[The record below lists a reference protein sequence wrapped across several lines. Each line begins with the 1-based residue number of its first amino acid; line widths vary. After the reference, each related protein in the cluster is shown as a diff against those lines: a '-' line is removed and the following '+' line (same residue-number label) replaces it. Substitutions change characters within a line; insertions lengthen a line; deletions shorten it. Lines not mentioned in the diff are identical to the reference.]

1 MQHNNAVLRGLQ
13 DMKVFDGIDN
23 GIIYSVAG
31 NDYTTD
37 QMIEEIKND
46 TDVGRE
52 FSQMI
57 YNTIISYMSKFS
69 QRTE

>member
-1 MQHNNAVLRGLQ
+1 MEHNNAVLHGLQ
-13 DMKVFDGIDN
+13 DMKVFDGIGN

-69 QRTE
+69 QST